1 MSHLNLQIMSQIQN
15 AALPFKLSPSI
26 PTLIPRVPYKLC
38 PQYMSQLYLKLC
50 SSNTILYPAPTY
62 KLCPDIPTLNLS
74 PACNLICNIIHDC
87 VLPINYYQAA
97 PNHIPAMYA
106 YYDPKP
112 YLRKPTN
119 NVLALSLMSQTSH
132 L

>member
-1 MSHLNLQIMSQIQN
+1 
-15 AALPFKLSPSI
+15 
-26 PTLIPRVPYKLC
+26 
-38 PQYMSQLYLKLC
+38 MSQLRLKLC
-50 SSNTILYPAPTY
+50 SSNTILYPGPTS

-97 PNHIPAMYA
+97 PHQIPAMYP
-106 YYDPKP
+106 YYDPNP

-119 NVLALSLMSQTSH
+119 NVLALSLMSHLYLQMCPRLHTYNPTLPTNYDPQTSSYSTYT
-132 L
+132 LYPKQ